1 MTGDPASVKLGLAYD
16 IGGRG
21 DQSFNDLAAK
31 SLDQA
36 KAAGVDV
43 VGELTAGAGEPDSAK
58 VDRLNQ
64 LVDSGATDIIA
75 VGFAYAGPLKE
86 VAAREP
92 GGQLRDRRRRLAG
105 RRRRTSPR

>member
-1 MTGDPASVKLGLAYD
+1 MPPSPAIPSAVKLGLAYD

-31 SLDQA
+31 SLDEA
-36 KAAGVDV
+36 KAAGVTV

-64 LVDSGATDIIA
+64 LIDSGATDIIA
-75 VGFAYAGPLKE
+75 VGFAYAGRVE
-86 VAAREP
+86 GGRS
-92 GGQLRDRRRRLAG
+92 GQHRGQLRHRR
-105 RRRRTSPR
+105 